1 MAKYKVARVYASSRD
16 GIHYGPYTPGE
27 EVELDQETA
36 EWMNRDS
43 PELLTPVER
52 EMPPTPNRQVRKSPK
67 TR

>member
-1 MAKYKVARVYASSRD
+1 MTKYKVARVYASRKD
-16 GIHYGPYTPGE
+16 GIYYGPYTPGE

-43 PELLTPVER
+43 PELLEEVR
-52 EMPPTPNRQVRKSPK
+52 EMPPTPNRQIKKSPK

>member
-1 MAKYKVARVYASSRD
+1 MTQYKVARVYAAYRD

-27 EVELDQETA
+27 VVELDDELA
-36 EWMNRDS
+36 AWMNRDS
-43 PELLTPVER
+43 PELLEEVR